1 MANGDSGGSGVF
13 LNPFLTFLERLSQ
26 EIQDEELEGLKSL
39 LEDKI
44 PAGILEKC
52 STARKLFGRM
62 KQKEL
67 LGENNLALLEQLL
80 KAVNRSDLVNGIIKA
95 FKEPP
100 STDTECNLPGNRAFQ
115 VFKSFCLFG

>member
-1 MANGDSGGSGVF
+1 MANGDSGGSGVV

-26 EIQDEELEGLKSL
+26 EIRNKELEGLKCL

-44 PAGILEKC
+44 PAGILEEC
-52 STARKLFGRM
+52 CTPRKLFGRM
-62 KQKEL
+62 KERGL

-80 KAVNRSDLVNGIIKA
+80 EAVNRLDLVNGIIKA

-100 STDTECNLPGNRAFQ
+100 STDTECNLPGNGAFE